1 MRINE
6 MICEHCGKKF
16 YSEYYTGGY
25 IDHYENFSSRK
36 NSYGKDVERDIE
48 AICFDGN
55 DIRDNDDIQERL
67 SCYLKWDNISDETK
81 TEVKDKCEFLID
93 KIQKAKENARN
104 IVNNM
109 TMLERKYL
117 IKEAEDNC
125 STPFGDEDG
134 KLWQ

>member
-16 YSEYYTGGY
+16 YSEYYIGGY

-36 NSYGKDVERDIE
+36 NNYGKDVERDIE
-48 AICFDGN
+48 AICFHGN

-81 TEVKDKCEFLID
+81 VEVKDKCEFLIS
-93 KIQKAKENARN
+93 KIQKAKENAKN

-134 KLWQ
+134 KLWE

>member
-25 IDHYENFSSRK
+25 IDHYVNFSSHK
-36 NSYGKDVERDIE
+36 NSYGKDIERDIE
-48 AICFDGN
+48 AICFNGN
-55 DIRDNDDIQERL
+55 DIRDDDDIQERL

>member
-25 IDHYENFSSRK
+25 IDHYVNFSSHK
-36 NSYGKDVERDIE
+36 NSYGKDIERDIE
-48 AICFDGN
+48 AICFNGN
-55 DIRDNDDIQERL
+55 DIRDDDDIQERL

-134 KLWQ
+134 KLWK

>member
-6 MICEHCGKKF
+6 MIFEHCGKKF

-93 KIQKAKENARN
+93 KIQKAKENARTG
-104 IVNNM
+104 V
-109 TMLERKYL
+109 
-117 IKEAEDNC
+117 
-125 STPFGDEDG
+125 P
-134 KLWQ
+134 